1 LGWVII
7 AGSWLFLL
15 VNTQDPISPMPKF
28 LLMRCVM
35 LCALLVDSAQA
46 FAQSALT
53 LNITGIKGELKDN
66 VTIYLQKFTE
76 DDVSTGSRLHA
87 ALTQEAEK
95 ALQALGYYQ
104 SEIEVQAKQDSPL
117 TLTLNIKAGQPVLLD
132 TVDIQVSGDAAND
145 ADFTALLQQQAPK
158 TGAVLHHGQYEGL
171 KSALRNLALRKGYF
185 DARFSLNR
193 LEVAPELNQAFV
205 RLHFDSGVRYRFG
218 EVNFNGQQ
226 IDTDRLES
234 LLPFAAG
241 DAYLA
246 SQLGE
251 LNQALAAT
259 GWFSSILVEGDTEQI
274 RDSHLPVEVSLAP
287 ERRNIIETGIG
298 YSTDVGARLKLNWL
312 KPWLNSAGHSLRTDV
327 AVSAI
332 EQSVEAAYKLPL
344 PSTATDYYQV
354 QLGVRNRDTEDTA
367 SRESNLV
374 LERYWLMGNQWYRTA
389 SLRWLYEDFVQADQR
404 DNISLIM
411 PGISYNRSRQAGGAM
426 PHSADRLALRVEVS
440 DEAWGSDASF
450 VRLRGRAG
458 WIGSLGD
465 NHRFV
470 TRLDAGAILMEA
482 LRKLPPSLRF
492 FAGGDNSIRGFGY
505 ETVSPTNEQGELI
518 GGRYLLTGS
527 VEYQHRLQGN
537 WWLAAFTDYGSA
549 WDDKPD
555 WQQGVG
561 VGVRW
566 ASPVGPIRL
575 DFAFGLDQPGSGFQ
589 LHFSLGPEL

>member
-1 LGWVII
+1 MPNFV
-7 AGSWLFLL
+7 LL
-15 VNTQDPISPMPKF
+15 
-28 LLMRCVM
+28 RCVL
-35 LCALLVDSAQA
+35 LCALLIISAQTA
-46 FAQSALT
+46 AQSALT
-53 LNITGIKGELKDN
+53 VNITGIKGELKDN
-66 VTIYLQKFTE
+66 VTVYLQKFTE
-76 DDVSTGSRLHA
+76 DEVSAGSRLHA

-104 SEIEVQAKQDSPL
+104 SEIEVRSKPDSPL
-117 TLTLNIKAGQPVLLD
+117 VLTLQIKAGKPVLID
-132 TVDIQVSGDAAND
+132 TVDIQLKGDAAKD
-145 ADFTALLQQQAPK
+145 TDFKSLLEQQAPK
-158 TGAVLHHGQYEGL
+158 RGAILHHGQYEGL
-171 KSALRNLALRKGYF
+171 KSALRSLALRKGYF
-185 DARFSLNR
+185 DARFSVNR

-205 RLHFDSGVRYRFG
+205 RLHFDSGLRYRFG
-218 EVNFNGQQ
+218 EINFSGSQ
-226 IDTDRLES
+226 IDTDMLQS
-234 LLPFAAG
+234 LVPFTAG

-251 LNQALAAT
+251 LNQALATT
-259 GWFSSILVEGDTEQI
+259 GWFSSILVEGDTEHI
-274 RDSHLPVEVSLAP
+274 SNFHLPVEVTLEP

-312 KPWLNSAGHSLRTDV
+312 KPWLNSAGHSLRSDL
-327 AVSAI
+327 ALSEI
-332 EQSVEAAYKLPL
+332 EQSIEAAYKLPL
-344 PSTATDYYQV
+344 QHSATDYYQL

-374 LERYWLMGNQWYRTA
+374 LERYWLLGNQWYRTA

-411 PGISYNRSRQAGGAM
+411 PGISYNRSRQAGGTM

-458 WIGSLGD
+458 WIGSAGD

-505 ETVSPTNEQGELI
+505 ETLSPTNEQGELI

-527 VEYQHRLQGN
+527 AEYQYRIQGN

-549 WDDKPD
+549 WDDKPE

-561 VGVRW
+561 LGVRW

>member
-1 LGWVII
+1 
-7 AGSWLFLL
+7 
-15 VNTQDPISPMPKF
+15 MPKF

>member
-1 LGWVII
+1 
-7 AGSWLFLL
+7 
-15 VNTQDPISPMPKF
+15 MPKF

-226 IDTDRLES
+226 IDTNRLES

>member
-1 LGWVII
+1 
-7 AGSWLFLL
+7 
-15 VNTQDPISPMPKF
+15 MPKF
-28 LLMRCVM
+28 VLIRYFM
-35 LCALLVDSAQA
+35 LCGLLTFSAQA
-46 FAQSALT
+46 WAQSALT
-53 LNITGIKGELKDN
+53 LTITGIKGELKDN
-66 VTIYLQKFTE
+66 VAIYLQKFTE
-76 DDVSTGSRLHA
+76 DEVSAGTRLHA

-104 SEIEVQAKQDSPL
+104 SEIEVQAKPDNPL
-117 TLTLNIKAGQPVLLD
+117 ALTLNIKAGKPVLLD
-132 TVDIQVSGDAAND
+132 TVDIQLSGDAAND
-145 ADFTALLQQQAPK
+145 VDFTTLLQQQAPK
-158 TGAVLHHGQYEGL
+158 RGAVLHHGQYEGL

-185 DARFSLNR
+185 DARFSLHR

-218 EVNFNGQQ
+218 EVNFSGQQ
-226 IDTDRLES
+226 IDNDRLRS
-234 LLPFAAG
+234 LLPFTAG

-259 GWFSSILVEGDTEQI
+259 GWFSSILVEGNTEQI
-274 RDSHLPVEVSLAP
+274 SDFQLPVAVTLAP

-312 KPWLNSAGHSLRTDV
+312 KPWLNSAGHSLRTDL
-327 AVSAI
+327 ALSEI
-332 EQSVEAAYKLPL
+332 EQSIEAAYKLPL
-344 PSTATDYYQV
+344 QHSATDYYQL
-354 QLGVRNRDTEDTA
+354 QLGVRNRDTADTT

-374 LERYWLMGNQWYRTA
+374 LERYWLLGNQWYRTA

-458 WIGSLGD
+458 WIGSAGD

-470 TRLDAGAILMEA
+470 TRLDAGAVLMEA

-505 ETVSPTNEQGELI
+505 ETISPTNEQGELI

-527 VEYQHRLQGN
+527 AEYQYRLQGN

-555 WQQGVG
+555 WKQGVG
-561 VGVRW
+561 LGLRW

-589 LHFSLGPEL
+589 LHFALGPEL

>member
-1 LGWVII
+1 
-7 AGSWLFLL
+7 
-15 VNTQDPISPMPKF
+15 
-28 LLMRCVM
+28 M
-35 LCALLVDSAQA
+35 LCGLLAVSAQA
-46 FAQSALT
+46 WAQSALT

-66 VTIYLQKFTE
+66 VAIYLQKFTE
-76 DDVSTGSRLHA
+76 DEVSAGTRLHA

-104 SEIEVQAKQDSPL
+104 SEIEVHPKPDNPLAL
-117 TLTLNIKAGQPVLLD
+117 TLHIKAGKPVLID
-132 TVDIQVSGDAAND
+132 TVDIQLSGDAAND
-145 ADFTALLQQQAPK
+145 ADFAALLQQQAPK
-158 TGAVLHHGQYEGL
+158 RGAILHHGQYEGL

-218 EVNFNGQQ
+218 EVTFSGQQ
-226 IDTDRLES
+226 IDSARLQS

-251 LNQALAAT
+251 LNQALATT
-259 GWFSSILVEGDTEQI
+259 GWFSSILVEGNTEQI
-274 RDSHLPVEVSLAP
+274 SDFHLPVEVSLAP

-312 KPWLNSAGHSLRTDV
+312 KPWLNSAGHSLRTDL
-327 AVSAI
+327 ALSEI
-332 EQSVEAAYKLPL
+332 EQSIEAAYKLPL
-344 PSTATDYYQV
+344 QHSATDYYQL

-374 LERYWLMGNQWYRTA
+374 LERYWLLGNQWYRTA

-440 DEAWGSDASF
+440 DEAWGSGASF

-458 WIGSLGD
+458 WIGSAGD

-505 ETVSPTNEQGELI
+505 ETISPTNEQGELI

-527 VEYQHRLQGN
+527 AEYQYRLRGN

-549 WDDKPD
+549 WDDNPD

-589 LHFSLGPEL
+589 LHFALGPEL